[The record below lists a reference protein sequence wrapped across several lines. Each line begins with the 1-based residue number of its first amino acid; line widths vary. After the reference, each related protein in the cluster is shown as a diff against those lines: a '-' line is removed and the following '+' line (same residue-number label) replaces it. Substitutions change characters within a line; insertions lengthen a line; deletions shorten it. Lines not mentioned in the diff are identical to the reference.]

1 MSAIARLLLR
11 CRHEVSGS
19 DLKENTNTRVLKQLG
34 AKIYIGH
41 KASHVKGASEVIYSS
56 AVKDDNPE
64 VRASRRLGIP
74 LVKRAEALANLMANK
89 SVITVA
95 GSHGKT
101 TTSSLVSCLLM
112 EAGFSPTVAV
122 GGLLKNI
129 DTNACFGDGKFFV
142 AEADESDGS
151 FLCYK
156 PLYSIITNIDYE
168 HLDYYKTFENE
179 REAFGRFIDQTAEN
193 GCVFYCGDDLN
204 LQDLMSRYK
213 NRSVSFGLSPRC
225 LFHPGKIKFDAL
237 SSVFECFRGDKFIGN
252 FNLSLGGKHNVSNA
266 LSAIALGMELR
277 IDIAVIEKVFKEF
290 KGAGRRLDIKFK
302 DNNYIVLDDYAH
314 HPTEIRSTL
323 DAVSHLKAKRV
334 IAVFQPHRFTR
345 TKLLFD
351 EFVNSFE
358 KADVIFV
365 TDIYPAAE
373 KPIKGITGLRLYEEI
388 KKSTGKDV
396 YFSVREELLG
406 DIVKLASPGD
416 LIITLGA
423 GDIVKLSDELAEVF
437 KNKA

>member
-74 LVKRAEALANLMANK
+74 LVKREEALANLMANK

-156 PLYSIITNIDYE
+156 PLYSIITHIDYE

-193 GCVFYCGDDLN
+193 GCVFY
-204 LQDLMSRYK
+204 
-213 NRSVSFGLSPRC
+213 
-225 LFHPGKIKFDAL
+225 
-237 SSVFECFRGDKFIGN
+237 
-252 FNLSLGGKHNVSNA
+252 LG
-266 LSAIALGMELR
+266 
-277 IDIAVIEKVFKEF
+277 
-290 KGAGRRLDIKFK
+290 
-302 DNNYIVLDDYAH
+302 
-314 HPTEIRSTL
+314 
-323 DAVSHLKAKRV
+323 
-334 IAVFQPHRFTR
+334 
-345 TKLLFD
+345 
-351 EFVNSFE
+351 
-358 KADVIFV
+358 
-365 TDIYPAAE
+365 
-373 KPIKGITGLRLYEEI
+373 
-388 KKSTGKDV
+388 
-396 YFSVREELLG
+396 
-406 DIVKLASPGD
+406 
-416 LIITLGA
+416 
-423 GDIVKLSDELAEVF
+423 
-437 KNKA
+437 